1 MEQIGGAVTVAK
13 GISDWGMMAMTAAFF
28 LVLSA
33 GLMVACFK
41 WFKSIIN
48 DIIKGQKDTMSELL
62 EETRNQNSMLA
73 TLTEGLKPEV
83 QLRIKNTS
91 NVYFDLAKEQVCRMI
106 KKIREENHIVDREAT
121 GKKIRS
127 LLRNLHEDRNSR
139 FDCYTYKGNK
149 LSSYTNSDW
158 IEKVALVVESEIYN
172 ESGPNNG
179 RAYTNVSTVYDDIKL
194 DFYHRLNDV

>member
-1 MEQIGGAVTVAK
+1 MEQIEGAVTVAK

-62 EETRNQNSMLA
+62 EETRTQNSMLA

-106 KKIREENHIVDREAT
+106 KKIREENHIADREAT

-139 FDCYTYKGNK
+139 FDCYTYKGDK

>member
-1 MEQIGGAVTVAK
+1 MEQIEGAVTVAK

-62 EETRNQNSMLA
+62 EETRTQNSMLA

-106 KKIREENHIVDREAT
+106 KKIREENHIADREAT
-121 GKKIRS
+121 GKKIHRFFLQNKIS
-127 LLRNLHEDRNSR
+127 VHHRLRNDRMCPTDQLCSM
-139 FDCYTYKGNK
+139 
-149 LSSYTNSDW
+149 
-158 IEKVALVVESEIYN
+158 E
-172 ESGPNNG
+172 
-179 RAYTNVSTVYDDIKL
+179 
-194 DFYHRLNDV
+194 

>member
-1 MEQIGGAVTVAK
+1 MEQIEGAVTVAK

-62 EETRNQNSMLA
+62 EETRTQNSMLA

-83 QLRIKNTS
+83 QLRIKIHQM
-91 NVYFDLAKEQVCRMI
+91 YILIWQK
-106 KKIREENHIVDREAT
+106 
-121 GKKIRS
+121 
-127 LLRNLHEDRNSR
+127 
-139 FDCYTYKGNK
+139 NK
-149 LSSYTNSDW
+149 F
-158 IEKVALVVESEIYN
+158 VE
-172 ESGPNNG
+172 
-179 RAYTNVSTVYDDIKL
+179 
-194 DFYHRLNDV
+194 